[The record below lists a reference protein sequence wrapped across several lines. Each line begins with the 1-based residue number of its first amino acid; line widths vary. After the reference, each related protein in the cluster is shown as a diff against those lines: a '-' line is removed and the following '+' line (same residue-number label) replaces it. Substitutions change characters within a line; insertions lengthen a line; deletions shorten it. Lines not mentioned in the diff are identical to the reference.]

1 MEIFKTPFSRAYWQ
15 YAVRDSKKL
24 RTLVFSALMVAAC
37 VALSYLKS
45 VPVVNNIRVSW
56 GFLARALCALVG
68 GPVNALLFGFV
79 EDTVSYFMN
88 PTEGYN
94 PFYILTTMLGVF
106 TYALFLYRA
115 EVTVL
120 RVFLAKLATNVQNV
134 FLGGLGTYL
143 WYSNGKGYWAI
154 VSASTVKNAIMLP
167 VQTLMLAALF
177 AALLP
182 ILHRLGFL
190 PDQAARLRLWKP
202 AEHMIAA
209 PIRTAQ
215 TEAVPNSGSR
225 PQGKDSRAG
234 SRDKDPWER

>member
-1 MEIFKTPFSRAYWQ
+1 MSQTLYKTPFSRAYWKD
-15 YAVRDSKKL
+15 AADDFGKP

-68 GPVNALLFGFV
+68 GPVNALAFGFV
-79 EDTVSYFMN
+79 EDTVGYLMN
-88 PTEGYN
+88 PTGGYN
-94 PFYILTTMLGVF
+94 PFYIFTTMLGVF

-134 FLGGLGTYL
+134 FIGGLGTWL
-143 WYSNGKGYWAI
+143 WYSGGKGYWPIVGASAI
-154 VSASTVKNAIMLP
+154 KNAVMLP
-167 VQTLMLAALF
+167 VQTVMLAALF

-182 ILHRLGFL
+182 ILHRMGFL
-190 PDQAARLRLWKP
+190 PDQASRLKLWKP
-202 AEHMIAA
+202 RERAAEPA
-209 PIRTAQ
+209 
-215 TEAVPNSGSR
+215 
-225 PQGKDSRAG
+225 SRAETT
-234 SRDKDPWER
+234 RKERRKDPWEE